1 MISFMLEDQELF
13 LSDKI
18 VTIIIS
24 FVTEQSFC
32 IARMVFEKRS
42 KDLFSQ
48 KVRILLRKTRRNA
61 MTVLEVKELTKKYG
75 EGESEV
81 IALDHV
87 SFSVERGEFVA
98 IIGAS
103 GSGKSTLMN
112 MIGGIDYPTSGSIII
127 DGNEIQAM
135 SEDELAIF
143 RRRNL
148 GIVYQFYNLIPT
160 LTAEENIALP
170 WKLDGRKENKER
182 LSEIVNML
190 GLEKRAKHL
199 PGQMSGGQ
207 QQRVSIGRALINEPA
222 FILAD
227 EPTGNLDSKTSKD
240 ILDIL
245 KFTNQKYKQT
255 ILLVTHDEKIALQ
268 ANRIIT
274 IGDGKIIKDEVMKQ

>member
-1 MISFMLEDQELF
+1 MF

-24 FVTEQSFC
+24 FVTVQSFC
-32 IARMVFEKRS
+32 IVRMVVEKRS
-42 KDLFSQ
+42 KFLSSQ

-61 MTVLEVKELTKKYG
+61 MAVLEVKELTKKYG

-227 EPTGNLDSKTSKD
+227 EPTGNLDSKTSRE

-245 KFTNQKYKQT
+245 KFANQKYKQT

-274 IGDGKIIKDEVMKQ
+274 IGDGKIIKDEVMK

>member
-1 MISFMLEDQELF
+1 M
-13 LSDKI
+13 
-18 VTIIIS
+18 
-24 FVTEQSFC
+24 
-32 IARMVFEKRS
+32 A
-42 KDLFSQ
+42 
-48 KVRILLRKTRRNA
+48 
-61 MTVLEVKELTKKYG
+61 VLEVKELTKKYG

-87 SFSVERGEFVA
+87 SFSVEKGEFVA

-190 GLEKRAKHL
+190 GLEKRAK
-199 PGQMSGGQ
+199 PSAGTNVWRSAAK
-207 QQRVSIGRALINEPA
+207 SIHRKGAYKRAGIY
-222 FILAD
+222 
-227 EPTGNLDSKTSKD
+227 SC
-240 ILDIL
+240 
-245 KFTNQKYKQT
+245 
-255 ILLVTHDEKIALQ
+255 
-268 ANRIIT
+268 R
-274 IGDGKIIKDEVMKQ
+274 

>member
-1 MISFMLEDQELF
+1 M
-13 LSDKI
+13 
-18 VTIIIS
+18 
-24 FVTEQSFC
+24 
-32 IARMVFEKRS
+32 A
-42 KDLFSQ
+42 
-48 KVRILLRKTRRNA
+48 
-61 MTVLEVKELTKKYG
+61 VLEVKELTKKYG
-75 EGESEV
+75 QGESEV
-81 IALDHV
+81 IALDRV

-112 MIGGIDYPTSGSIII
+112 MIGGLDHPTGGSVIIEENDI
-127 DGNEIQAM
+127 TSM

-148 GIVYQFYNLIPT
+148 GIIYQFYNLIPT

-170 WKLDGRKENKER
+170 WKLDGRKENKKR
-182 LSEIVNML
+182 LAEILQLL

-227 EPTGNLDSKTSKD
+227 EPTGNLDSQTGME
-240 ILDIL
+240 IMDIL
-245 KFTNQKYKQT
+245 KHANQKYKQT

-268 ANRIIT
+268 AGRIIT
-274 IGDGKIIKDEVMKQ
+274 IGDGKIVKDEVMR

>member
-1 MISFMLEDQELF
+1 MF

-42 KDLFSQ
+42 KVLFSQ
-48 KVRILLRKTRRNA
+48 KVRILFRKTRRNA
-61 MTVLEVKELTKKYG
+61 MAVLEVKELTKKYG

-227 EPTGNLDSKTSKD
+227 EPTGNLDSKTSRE

-274 IGDGKIIKDEVMKQ
+274 IGDGKIIKDEVMK

>member
-1 MISFMLEDQELF
+1 MLEDPELF

-24 FVTEQSFC
+24 FVTVQSFC
-32 IARMVFEKRS
+32 IVRMVVEKRS
-42 KDLFSQ
+42 KFLSSQ

-61 MTVLEVKELTKKYG
+61 MAVLEVKELTKKYG

-227 EPTGNLDSKTSKD
+227 EPTGNLDSKTSRE

-274 IGDGKIIKDEVMKQ
+274 IGDGKIIKDEVMK

>member
-1 MISFMLEDQELF
+1 ME
-13 LSDKI
+13 
-18 VTIIIS
+18 
-24 FVTEQSFC
+24 
-32 IARMVFEKRS
+32 
-42 KDLFSQ
+42 
-48 KVRILLRKTRRNA
+48 LLRVEHLSKIYGAGENQ
-61 MTVLEVKELTKKYG
+61 VK
-75 EGESEV
+75 
-81 IALDHV
+81 ALDDV
-87 SFSVERGEFVA
+87 SLSVEKGEFVA
-98 IIGAS
+98 IVGAS
-103 GSGKSTLMN
+103 GSGKSTLLHLL
-112 MIGGIDYPTSGSIII
+112 GGVDRPTSGKVYINGTDIF
-127 DGNEIQAM
+127 AM
-135 SEDELAIF
+135 NDDELAIF
-143 RRRNL
+143 RRRQV
-148 GIVYQFYNLIPT
+148 GIIYQFYNLIPT

-227 EPTGNLDSKTSKD
+227 EPTGNLDSKTSRE

-274 IGDGKIIKDEVMKQ
+274 IGDGKIIKDEVMK

>member
-1 MISFMLEDQELF
+1 MF

-42 KDLFSQ
+42 NILFSQ
-48 KVRILLRKTRRNA
+48 KVWILLRKTRRNA
-61 MTVLEVKELTKKYG
+61 MAVLEVKELTKKYG

-112 MIGGIDYPTSGSIII
+112 MIGGIDHPTSGSIII
-127 DGNEIQAM
+127 DGNEIQVM

-227 EPTGNLDSKTSKD
+227 EPTGNLDSKTSRE

-274 IGDGKIIKDEVMKQ
+274 IGDGKIIKDEVMK

>member
-1 MISFMLEDQELF
+1 M
-13 LSDKI
+13 
-18 VTIIIS
+18 
-24 FVTEQSFC
+24 
-32 IARMVFEKRS
+32 A
-42 KDLFSQ
+42 
-48 KVRILLRKTRRNA
+48 
-61 MTVLEVKELTKKYG
+61 VLEVKELTKKYG
-75 EGESEV
+75 QGESEV

-112 MIGGIDYPTSGSIII
+112 MIGGLDHPTGGSVIIEENDI
-127 DGNEIQAM
+127 SSM

-148 GIVYQFYNLIPT
+148 GIIYQFYNLIPT

-170 WKLDGRKENKER
+170 WKLDGRKENKKR
-182 LSEIVNML
+182 LAEILQLL

-227 EPTGNLDSKTSKD
+227 EPTGNLDSKTGME
-240 ILDIL
+240 IMDIL
-245 KFTNQKYKQT
+245 KHANQKYNQT
-255 ILLVTHDEKIALQ
+255 ILLVTHDERIALQ
-268 ANRIIT
+268 AGRIIT
-274 IGDGKIIKDEVMKQ
+274 IGDGKIVKDEVMRS

>member
-1 MISFMLEDQELF
+1 
-13 LSDKI
+13 
-18 VTIIIS
+18 
-24 FVTEQSFC
+24 
-32 IARMVFEKRS
+32 
-42 KDLFSQ
+42 
-48 KVRILLRKTRRNA
+48 
-61 MTVLEVKELTKKYG
+61 MTVLEVKDLTKKYDQ
-75 EGESEV
+75 GESEV

-87 SFSVERGEFVA
+87 SFSVERGEFVT
-98 IIGAS
+98 IMGAS

-112 MIGGIDYPTSGSIII
+112 MIGGIDRPTSGAVMIE
-127 DGNEIQAM
+127 GNDISAM
-135 SEDELAIF
+135 NEDDLAIF

-148 GIVYQFYNLIPT
+148 GIIYQFYNLIST

-170 WKLDGRKENKER
+170 WKLDGRKENRKR
-182 LSEIVNML
+182 LEEITQMM

-227 EPTGNLDSKTSKD
+227 EPTGNLDSKTSQE

-245 KFTNQKYKQT
+245 KMTNQKFNQT

-268 ANRIIT
+268 ADRIIT
-274 IGDGKIIKDEVMKQ
+274 IGDGKIIKDEVVR

>member
-32 IARMVFEKRS
+32 IDRMVFEKRS
-42 KDLFSQ
+42 KILSSQ

-61 MTVLEVKELTKKYG
+61 MAVLEVKELTKKYG

-112 MIGGIDYPTSGSIII
+112 MIGGIDHPTSGSVII
-127 DGNEIQAM
+127 DGNEIQSM

-182 LSEIVNML
+182 LLEILNML

-227 EPTGNLDSKTSKD
+227 EPTGNLDSKTSRE

-274 IGDGKIIKDEVMKQ
+274 IGDGKIIKDEVMK

>member
-1 MISFMLEDQELF
+1 MF

-24 FVTEQSFC
+24 FVTVQSFC
-32 IARMVFEKRS
+32 IDRMVFEKRS
-42 KDLFSQ
+42 KILSSQ

-61 MTVLEVKELTKKYG
+61 MAVLEVKELTKKYG

-127 DGNEIQAM
+127 DGNEIQVM

-227 EPTGNLDSKTSKD
+227 EPTGNLDSKTSRE

-274 IGDGKIIKDEVMKQ
+274 IGDGQIIKDEVMK

>member
-1 MISFMLEDQELF
+1 MLYRFLRKRISEFKFKE
-13 LSDKI
+13 
-18 VTIIIS
+18 
-24 FVTEQSFC
+24 
-32 IARMVFEKRS
+32 S
-42 KDLFSQ
+42 KSSPHQ
-48 KVRILLRKTRRNA
+48 WVRILLRKTRRNA
-61 MTVLEVKELTKKYG
+61 MAVLEVKELTKKYG

-127 DGNEIQAM
+127 DGNEIQTM

-227 EPTGNLDSKTSKD
+227 EPTGNLDSKTSRE

-274 IGDGKIIKDEVMKQ
+274 IGDGKIIKDEVMK

>member
-1 MISFMLEDQELF
+1 M
-13 LSDKI
+13 
-18 VTIIIS
+18 
-24 FVTEQSFC
+24 
-32 IARMVFEKRS
+32 A
-42 KDLFSQ
+42 
-48 KVRILLRKTRRNA
+48 
-61 MTVLEVKELTKKYG
+61 VLEVKDLTKKYSQ
-75 EGESEV
+75 GESEV

-112 MIGGIDYPTSGSIII
+112 IIGGIDNPTSGAVIIEGKNI
-127 DGNEIQAM
+127 SNMD
-135 SEDELAIF
+135 EDELAIF

-148 GIVYQFYNLIPT
+148 GIIYQFYNLIST

-170 WKLDGRKENKER
+170 WKLDGRREDKKRLKE
-182 LSEIVNML
+182 IIQML
-190 GLEKRAKHL
+190 GLEKREKHL

-227 EPTGNLDSKTSKD
+227 EPTGNLDSKTSNE
-240 ILDIL
+240 IIDIL
-245 KFTNQKYKQT
+245 KLTNQKHNQT

-268 ANRIIT
+268 SDRIIT
-274 IGDGKIIKDEVMKQ
+274 IGDGKIIKDEVIK

>member
-1 MISFMLEDQELF
+1 MLEDPELF

-24 FVTEQSFC
+24 FVTVQSFC
-32 IARMVFEKRS
+32 IVRMVVEKRS
-42 KDLFSQ
+42 KFLSSQ

-61 MTVLEVKELTKKYG
+61 MAVLEVKELTKKYG

-112 MIGGIDYPTSGSIII
+112 MIGGIDHPTSGSIII
-127 DGNEIQAM
+127 DGNEIQSM

-227 EPTGNLDSKTSKD
+227 EPTGNLDSKTSRE

-274 IGDGKIIKDEVMKQ
+274 IGDGQIIKDEVMK

>member
-1 MISFMLEDQELF
+1 MF

-18 VTIIIS
+18 VTIINS

-42 KDLFSQ
+42 KILSSQ

-61 MTVLEVKELTKKYG
+61 MAVLEVKELTKKYG

-81 IALDHV
+81 MALDHV

-227 EPTGNLDSKTSKD
+227 EPTGNLDSKTSREV
-240 ILDIL
+240 LDIL

-274 IGDGKIIKDEVMKQ
+274 IGDGKIIKDEVMK

>member
-1 MISFMLEDQELF
+1 MF

-32 IARMVFEKRS
+32 IDRMVFEKRS
-42 KDLFSQ
+42 KILSSQ

-61 MTVLEVKELTKKYG
+61 MAVLEVKELTKKYG

-227 EPTGNLDSKTSKD
+227 EPTGNLDSKTSRE

-274 IGDGKIIKDEVMKQ
+274 IGDGKIIKDEVMK

>member
-1 MISFMLEDQELF
+1 MSLMLEDQELF

-61 MTVLEVKELTKKYG
+61 MAVLEVKELTKKYG

-227 EPTGNLDSKTSKD
+227 EPTGNLDSKTSRE

-274 IGDGKIIKDEVMKQ
+274 IGDGKIIKDEVMK

>member
-1 MISFMLEDQELF
+1 MLEDPELF

-24 FVTEQSFC
+24 FVMVQSFC
-32 IARMVFEKRS
+32 IVRMVVEKRS
-42 KDLFSQ
+42 KFLSSQ

-61 MTVLEVKELTKKYG
+61 MAVLEVKELTKKYG

-112 MIGGIDYPTSGSIII
+112 MIGGIDHPTSGSIII
-127 DGNEIQAM
+127 DGHEIQAM

-190 GLEKRAKHL
+190 GPEKRAKHL

-227 EPTGNLDSKTSKD
+227 EPTGNLDSKTSRE

-274 IGDGKIIKDEVMKQ
+274 IGDGKIIKDEVMK

>member
-1 MISFMLEDQELF
+1 MLEDLELF

-24 FVTEQSFC
+24 FVTVQSFC
-32 IARMVFEKRS
+32 IVRMVVEKRS
-42 KDLFSQ
+42 KFLSSQ

-61 MTVLEVKELTKKYG
+61 MAVLEVKELTKKYG

-112 MIGGIDYPTSGSIII
+112 MIGGIDHPTSGSIII
-127 DGNEIQAM
+127 DGNEIQVM

-227 EPTGNLDSKTSKD
+227 EPTGNLDSKTSRE

-274 IGDGKIIKDEVMKQ
+274 IGDGKIIKDEVMK